1 MYIYEA
7 IPTLNNPLSLGL
19 CGGNRQRRPVGVFRT
34 NIPFFIYYRN
44 QGKKKCGKLGMENP
58 MGLPHR
64 PYAHLGIMIS
74 IRAFLILHDGLPL
87 RAAFGLGVALIEGG
101 SQVPSSTG

>member
-1 MYIYEA
+1 
-7 IPTLNNPLSLGL
+7 
-19 CGGNRQRRPVGVFRT
+19 
-34 NIPFFIYYRN
+34 
-44 QGKKKCGKLGMENP
+44 MENP